1 MGIVLSEVLA
11 SSVTPSHS
19 LHPSNRMRTLSLL
32 LVALLCITVHS
43 FNFRTLNT
51 MRMKKVCAASTGVDP
66 NFEAH
71 LPELLKRGTAADR
84 PDADIA
90 EQLRKRYRSISS
102 IKKEAAKVLR
112 STGTIKNIELAQE
125 LEEIADDLNDTHEKF
140 VALSESWDS
149 WNRPDPDIARKLRQE
164 AEAKKTT
171 DPNFI
176 AHLPQMMAKG
186 SSDRPSADLPSELRM
201 LKYKQ
206 MASVKR
212 IASQQ
217 IKNIKGSEKLS
228 QELAEIADEIEESHN
243 RFEEMAK
250 NLNFMKNDSDL
261 NADY

>member
-1 MGIVLSEVLA
+1 MG
-11 SSVTPSHS
+11 
-19 LHPSNRMRTLSLL
+19 MFCLL
-32 LVALLCITVHS
+32 LIVALCITVQS
-43 FNFRTLNT
+43 FNFRAFNS
-51 MRMKKVCAASTGVDP
+51 RMTKFYASTDADP

-90 EQLRKRYRSISS
+90 AQLRKRYRSISS
-102 IKKEAAKVLR
+102 VKKEAAKVLR
-112 STGTIKNIELAQE
+112 ASGSTKNIELAQE

-149 WNRPDPDIARKLRQE
+149 WNRPDPDLARKLRQE
-164 AEAKKTT
+164 AEAQKNK

-176 AHLPQMMAKG
+176 ANLPKMIAKG
-186 SSDRPSADLPSELRM
+186 SAERPSSDLPSELRL

-212 IASQQ
+212 IASQE
-217 IKNIKGSEKLS
+217 IKKIKGGDKLS
-228 QELAEIADEIEESHN
+228 QELAEIADEIDESHN

-250 NLNFMKNDSDL
+250 SMTAMKNDSDL
-261 NADY
+261 NAEY

>member
-1 MGIVLSEVLA
+1 
-11 SSVTPSHS
+11 
-19 LHPSNRMRTLSLL
+19 
-32 LVALLCITVHS
+32 
-43 FNFRTLNT
+43 

-228 QELAEIADEIEESHN
+228 QELA
-243 RFEEMAK
+243 
-250 NLNFMKNDSDL
+250 
-261 NADY
+261 